1 MFKALLELL
10 SLLDGLL
17 DEYQRYRLKKTI
29 EREVI
34 LEQRLEHLRRLEEA
48 REIDSK
54 PVPTD
59 KHDILA
65 GM

>member
-1 MFKALLELL
+1 MFKALLDLL

-34 LEQRLEHLRRLEEA
+34 LEQRLNHLRHLEEA

-59 KHDILA
+59 KHDIIT